1 MGSFLQI
8 SVGLEVSTLIEKF
21 PAAVFHLK
29 RNPALIEISLFRN
42 KGVTDFSV
50 LDHHACSHRL
60 PRRKTE
66 GFAAKWR
73 DQLRLATDRVFFF
86 DREKIDG
93 YRVFQEF
100 LHFLKLIVITV
111 NQGNRC
117 IRAQKSVRHDLPR
130 FRTIIARTLRQRHV
144 TSLTGKNFIF
154 FVKREWGF
162 S

>member
-50 LDHHACSHRL
+50 LDHHACGHRL

-66 GFAAKWR
+66 GFAAKCAINCALPPTESSFSIAKR
-73 DQLRLATDRVFFF
+73 SMAT
-86 DREKIDG
+86 
-93 YRVFQEF
+93 
-100 LHFLKLIVITV
+100 
-111 NQGNRC
+111 
-117 IRAQKSVRHDLPR
+117 AS
-130 FRTIIARTLRQRHV
+130 FR
-144 TSLTGKNFIF
+144 N
-154 FVKREWGF
+154 
-162 S
+162 